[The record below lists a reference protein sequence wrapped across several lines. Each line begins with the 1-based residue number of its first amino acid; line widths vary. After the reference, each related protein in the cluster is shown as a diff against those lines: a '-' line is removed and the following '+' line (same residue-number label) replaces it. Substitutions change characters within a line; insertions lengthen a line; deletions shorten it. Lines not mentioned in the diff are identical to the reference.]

1 MRLRWR
7 GLVGEVAGLRPAARA
22 APTKQG
28 SVGKVTFRAVAS
40 INAGRDALPGDNE
53 LIAPATTVN
62 T

>member
-1 MRLRWR
+1 
-7 GLVGEVAGLRPAARA
+7 V
-22 APTKQG
+22 

-40 INAGRDALPGDNE
+40 FNAGRDALPGDNE